1 VDSER
6 GTLEARLSARELR
19 KREPEPVDLSLNEFG
34 LGREL
39 FEVFR
44 ANALGAEQGA
54 MSYVLPD
61 REYSVAP
68 PLPPRLHEHFLFP
81 AEVSAV

>member
-1 VDSER
+1 
-6 GTLEARLSARELR
+6 
-19 KREPEPVDLSLNEFG
+19 VDLTLNEFG

-54 MSYVLPD
+54 MSYVLPE
-61 REYSVAP
+61 REYHEAP
-68 PLPPRLHEHFLFP
+68 PPQQRVHEHFLFP
-81 AEVSAV
+81 AEAAAV

>member
-1 VDSER
+1 M
-6 GTLEARLSARELR
+6 
-19 KREPEPVDLSLNEFG
+19 DLTVNEFG

-39 FEVFR
+39 FAVFR

-61 REYSVAP
+61 REYTEAP
-68 PLPPRLHEHFLFP
+68 PLPPRVHEHFLFS
-81 AEVSAV
+81 AEVAAV